1 MTQSEEDLLIEINEL
16 SALIE
21 HLKAENVELRS
32 LIERKKKDEF
42 QPLTWEQRGV
52 PVL

>member
-1 MTQSEEDLLIEINEL
+1 VTQYEEDLLIEINEL

-21 HLKAENVELRS
+21 YLKAENVELRS
-32 LIERKKKDEF
+32 LLDEKKKEF